1 MIFNF
6 INPIISI
13 KVIEN
18 KKEQGVNLQKFIEQA
33 KKANIFYDGEVK
45 DIDSIVDMLSPS
57 RPLLYWTM
65 ELYDKEENE
74 IKGGGGLGILAADTR
89 RTAQQ
94 LGIPLVVV
102 TPFYTRETH
111 QRLDNFWQQEESI
124 SVKPGPEYR
133 QYCNTSI
140 STLIHNVVPLDVY
153 DRTLGST
160 RIVTITEK
168 NFGELYPGSNS
179 SDHRLYQ
186 EVALGFGGYKALRME
201 GIEALY
207 MQLNEAP
214 TVFAAIARLD
224 DLLRSGQSFED
235 ALKALRSQLLYT
247 NHTLVPAVEG
257 EFTRAQFEHFAYPN
271 ILNNELKEWLN
282 SLFNSESK
290 IKLSLLAVELAGK
303 KSGVSKLH
311 ARVSDFYDHSGNK
324 VKFDAITNGISRKWI
339 LPGIENF
346 YHKNGILNETDLPS
360 NDYKSRLNTLDMNTV
375 RQLKKIGRAHLNHVL
390 RRRKNQYNCPTT
402 IPHDAIIFD
411 FKRRFASYKRPDL
424 LFTDT
429 NRLSNILQSHNA
441 HLILTGKPHPN
452 DEPMKHELQRM
463 LTLTHNDPILRQRV
477 HYIQDYD
484 EEIGQALAFGADCAL
499 NVPVVGEEACGTSWM
514 KDIAN
519 LKLLISTPDG
529 GVADVQPIACLE
541 VSGKN
546 EAESLYYNMEQASAI
561 LRCDSAYRRELIR
574 SLGAYLPIISG
585 PRMMAKY
592 LQLFAN
598 R

>member
-1 MIFNF
+1 M
-6 INPIISI
+6 
-13 KVIEN
+13 
-18 KKEQGVNLQKFIEQA
+18 NLQTFVERASQ
-33 KKANIFYDGEVK
+33 ANIFYDGEVK
-45 DIDSIVDMLSPS
+45 DIASIAKLLSPE

-65 ELYDKEENE
+65 ELYDKEENQ

-94 LGIPLVVV
+94 LGLPLVVI
-102 TPFYTRETH
+102 TPFYTKESH
-111 QRLDNFWQQEESI
+111 QRLDNFWQHEESI
-124 SVKPGPEYR
+124 KITPGPEYR
-133 QYCNTSI
+133 RYCNTSI
-140 STLIHNVVPLDVY
+140 STAIHTVVPLDVY
-153 DRTLGST
+153 DKTLGST
-160 RIVTITEK
+160 RIIAVTEE

-186 EVALGFGGYKALRME
+186 EVALGFGGYRALKME

-214 TVFAAIARLD
+214 TVFAAVARLD
-224 DLLRSGQSFED
+224 DLLRSGVEFNN
-235 ALKALRSQLLYT
+235 ALATLRSQLLYT

-271 ILNNELKEWLN
+271 ILSPELKEWIN
-282 SLFNSESK
+282 SLFNTENK
-290 IKLSLLAVELAGK
+290 LKLSLLAIELAGK

-311 ARVSDFYDHSGNK
+311 ARVSDFYDHAGNK
-324 VKFDAITNGISRKWI
+324 VHFDAVTNGISRKWI
-339 LPGIENF
+339 LPKIEDF
-346 YHKNGILNETDLPS
+346 YHKNGILNDADLPT
-360 NDYKSRLNTLDMNTV
+360 NDYKARLNTLDMHTV
-375 RQLKKIGRAHLNHVL
+375 RQLRKAGRAHLNHVIS
-390 RRRKNQYNCPTT
+390 RRKNQYGQAFS
-402 IPHDAIIFD
+402 IPDDAMIFD

-424 LFTDT
+424 LFTDID
-429 NRLSNILQSHNA
+429 RLANILQTHNA
-441 HLILTGKPHPN
+441 HVVLTGKPHPN

-463 LTLTHNDPILRQRV
+463 LTLVHYNPTLRERV
-477 HYIQDYD
+477 HYLQDYD

-541 VSGKN
+541 VSGQN
-546 EAESLYYNMEQASAI
+546 EAESLYYNMEQAAAI
-561 LRCDSAYRRELIR
+561 LRNDATYKRELVR
-574 SLGAYLPIISG
+574 SLGAYLPVISG

-598 R
+598 K

>member
-1 MIFNF
+1 M
-6 INPIISI
+6 
-13 KVIEN
+13 
-18 KKEQGVNLQKFIEQA
+18 NLQTFVELAKQA
-33 KKANIFYDGEVK
+33 KIFHDGEVK
-45 DIDSIVDMLSPS
+45 DIATIANMLSPE
-57 RPLLYWTM
+57 RPLLYWSM
-65 ELYDKEENE
+65 ELYDKDENE

-102 TPFYTRETH
+102 TPFYTVESH
-111 QRLDNFWQQEESI
+111 QRLNNFWQDEESLR
-124 SVKPGPEYR
+124 VTPGPAYR
-133 QYCNTSI
+133 KYCNTSI
-140 STLIHNVVPLDVY
+140 STLSHTVVPLDVY

-160 RIVTITEK
+160 RIIAVTEE

-224 DLLRSGQSFED
+224 DLVRGGQNFSD
-235 ALKALRSQLLYT
+235 ALKTLRSQLLYT

-257 EFTRAQFEHFAYPN
+257 EFTLAQFEHFAYPN
-271 ILNNELKEWLN
+271 ILSYEIKQWIN
-282 SLFNSESK
+282 SMFNTENK
-290 IKLSLLAVELAGK
+290 LKLSLLAIELAGK

-311 ARVSDFYDHSGNK
+311 ARVSDFYDNNGQK
-324 VKFDAITNGISRKWI
+324 VHFDAVTNGISRKWI
-339 LPGIENF
+339 LPKIEHF
-346 YHKNGILNETDLPS
+346 YHTSGILNKADLPVD
-360 NDYKSRLNTLDMNTV
+360 DYQARLNSLDMHTV
-375 RQLKKIGRAHLNHVL
+375 RALRQAGRAHLDHVL
-390 RRRKNQYNCPTT
+390 AKRKNQYGTTTT

-424 LFTDT
+424 LFTDIA
-429 NRLSNILQSHNA
+429 RLANILQSHNA

-463 LTLTHNDPILRQRV
+463 LTLAHHHPVLRERV
-477 HYIQDYD
+477 HYLQDYD

-519 LKLLISTPDG
+519 LKLLVSTPDG

-541 VSGKN
+541 VSGEN
-546 EAESLYYNMEQASAI
+546 ESESLYYNMEQAAAI
-561 LRCDSAYRRELIR
+561 LRNDAAYKRELVR
-574 SLGAYLPIISG
+574 SLGAYLPVISG

-598 R
+598 

>member
-1 MIFNF
+1 M
-6 INPIISI
+6 
-13 KVIEN
+13 
-18 KKEQGVNLQKFIEQA
+18 NLQTFVARA
-33 KKANIFYDGEVK
+33 KDANIFHDGEVK
-45 DIDSIVDMLSPS
+45 DIAHVASMLSS
-57 RPLLYWTM
+57 TRPLLYWTM

-102 TPFYTRETH
+102 TPFYTQETH
-111 QRLDNFWQQEESI
+111 QRLDNFWQHEETI
-124 SVKPGPEYR
+124 HVTPGAEYR
-133 QYCNTSI
+133 KYCNTSV
-140 STLIHNVVPLDVY
+140 STAIHSVVPLDVY

-160 RIVTITEK
+160 RIIAITEE

-186 EVALGFGGYKALRME
+186 EVALGFGGYKALKME
-201 GIEALY
+201 GIETLY

-214 TVFAAIARLD
+214 TVFAAVARLD
-224 DLLRSGQSFED
+224 DLLRTGQPFTA
-235 ALKALRSQLLYT
+235 ALAALRSQLLYT

-271 ILNNELKEWLN
+271 ILHSELKEWIN
-282 SLFNSESK
+282 GLFNAENK
-290 IKLSLLAVELAGK
+290 LKLSLLAIELAGK

-311 ARVSDFYDHSGNK
+311 AKVANFYDHKGEK
-324 VKFDAITNGISRKWI
+324 VEFEAVTNGISRKWI
-339 LPGIENF
+339 LPKIEKF
-346 YHKNGILNETDLPS
+346 YHETSILNDADLPA
-360 NDYKSRLNTLDMNTV
+360 NDYKARLATLDMNTV
-375 RQLKKIGRAHLNHVL
+375 RHLRKVGRDHLNQVL
-390 RRRKNQYNCPTT
+390 CRRKNQYNCTTT

-424 LFTDT
+424 LFNNTA
-429 NRLSNILQSHNA
+429 RLAEILQGHNA

-463 LTLTHNDPILRQRV
+463 LTLTHRHPVLRERV
-477 HYIQDYD
+477 HYLQDYD

-541 VSGKN
+541 VSGNN
-546 EAESLYYNMEQASAI
+546 EAESLYYNMEHAATI
-561 LRCDSAYRRELIR
+561 LRDDAAYKRELMR
-574 SLGAYLPIISG
+574 SLGAYLPVISG

-592 LQLFAN
+592 LQLFAQ
-598 R
+598 